1 MRTSEQLDK
10 IAAALLA
17 FQKEV
22 EPPTKTKENPYFK
35 SMYADLCSLF
45 AHCKPLMQKNG
56 LLFTSVGLTSRLM
69 HSSGQWIEGDF
80 TCEMHGLS
88 AQQVGSAMTYGRR
101 YNFQGLLGINAE
113 EDDDGASASKP
124 TNQPAKKPITS
135 PGGPLKGKP
144 APAPDAVGIVAA
156 PDDEK
161 PPLRDEDNPEGH
173 AEGSETQAY
182 VLEAC
187 TKERQDK
194 QGNTNRGVLFKTLK
208 GEELGWHQCYEIEA
222 LPLIPK
228 LKGKTVKAKLEE
240 NDGFKVCSHIKEAS

>member
-1 MRTSEQLDK
+1 MRTSEQVDK

-22 EPPTKTKENPYFK
+22 EPPTKTKENPYYK

-56 LLFTSVGLTSRLM
+56 LVFTSVGLTSRLM

-113 EDDDGASASKP
+113 DDDDGEGTKPKAAQQQEPKKYPLKPVSNVKPQVPQQTDEDRVPPEVTDGEAEKDPLELRTLQAFSKEK
-124 TNQPAKKPITS
+124 TDSKNNKYRGLLLGDDDWWNCYDVETLSKVS
-135 PGGPLKGKP
+135 SLKGKR
-144 APAPDAVGIVAA
+144 V
-156 PDDEK
+156 
-161 PPLRDEDNPEGH
+161 
-173 AEGSETQAY
+173 Y
-182 VLEAC
+182 
-187 TKERQDK
+187 
-194 QGNTNRGVLFKTLK
+194 
-208 GEELGWHQCYEIEA
+208 
-222 LPLIPK
+222 
-228 LKGKTVKAKLEE
+228 AKLELK
-240 NDGFKVCSHIKEAS
+240 GTFKLCHNLTEAANG